1 MQNDANV
8 DVKNVDTAVDGLLQ
22 LTKETKFKNIR
33 HEFDNSFIKDEKESN
48 SIPNIKDTVT
58 KAKDEESMCDDDKK
72 EEDDTS
78 YQKKK
83 KKKLM
88 SAQCILSSTDK
99 CSDIIVLLENVYNK
113 FRKHPDVNIAISAL
127 KEVSDEISTAAFQH
141 LGNYA
146 KEV

>member
-58 KAKDEESMCDDDKK
+58 KAKDEESMCNDDKK
-72 EEDDTS
+72 EEDDTG
-78 YQKKK
+78 YKKR
-83 KKKLM
+83 
-88 SAQCILSSTDK
+88 
-99 CSDIIVLLENVYNK
+99 
-113 FRKHPDVNIAISAL
+113 RKTN
-127 KEVSDEISTAAFQH
+127 
-141 LGNYA
+141 
-146 KEV
+146 